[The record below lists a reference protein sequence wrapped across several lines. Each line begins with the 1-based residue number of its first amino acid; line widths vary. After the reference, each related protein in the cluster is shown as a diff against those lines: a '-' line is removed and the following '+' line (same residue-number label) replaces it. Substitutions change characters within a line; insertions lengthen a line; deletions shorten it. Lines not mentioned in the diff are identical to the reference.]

1 MGYEAKIMAGESDDA
16 SASCLGPECEKLGE
30 GMKQRR
36 STAQLFQIAGCG
48 VSCSSSETEFTL
60 HSIIPA
66 EEE

>member
-1 MGYEAKIMAGESDDA
+1 ME
-16 SASCLGPECEKLGE
+16 
-30 GMKQRR
+30 QRR

-48 VSCSSSETEFTL
+48 VSRSSSETEFTL

>member
-1 MGYEAKIMAGESDDA
+1 MAGESDDA
-16 SASCLGPECEKLGE
+16 SASCLGQ